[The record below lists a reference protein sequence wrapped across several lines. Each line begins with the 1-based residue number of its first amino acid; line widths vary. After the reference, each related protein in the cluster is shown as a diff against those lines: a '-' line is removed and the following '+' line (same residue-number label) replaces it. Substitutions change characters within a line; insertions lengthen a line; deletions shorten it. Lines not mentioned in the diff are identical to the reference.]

1 MGAANHSLIRLPQ
14 PSSVHPSV
22 SLSNEP
28 TIQHSVAES
37 IEHSRHGPTISP
49 HPFRHKKTDRAS
61 LTWNVSPLEP
71 ETSVP
76 SKLAVTSS

>member
-1 MGAANHSLIRLPQ
+1 MGVANHSLIRLPH

-37 IEHSRHGPTISP
+37 VEHYRHEPTISP
-49 HPFRHKKTDRAS
+49 HPFRHKNTDKAS
-61 LTWNVSPLEP
+61 LT
-71 ETSVP
+71 
-76 SKLAVTSS
+76 